1 MELGRAQQTIYQLQ
15 SNLNSIQKI
24 RKDIRDQDV
33 LKFDAKMT
41 TIRMEIMEE
50 INKFAQL
57 DSAHIEY
64 LGEEFSDLLKEGK
77 WTMMRQ
83 EQYFLPIPRVFTIL
97 AKWITYAVVC
107 ICQY

>member
-1 MELGRAQQTIYQLQ
+1 MELSRAQQTIYQLQ

-33 LKFDAKMT
+33 LKFDTKMT

-77 WTMMRQ
+77 LMMMVARS
-83 EQYFLPIPRVFTIL
+83 IL
-97 AKWITYAVVC
+97 LTDPS
-107 ICQY
+107 

>member
-1 MELGRAQQTIYQLQ
+1 MELSRAQQTIYQLQ

-33 LKFDAKMT
+33 LKFDTKMT

-64 LGEEFSDLLKEGK
+64 LGEEFSDLLKEGE
-77 WTMMRQ
+77 WMMMMRQ
-83 EQYFLPIPRVFTIL
+83 DQYFLPIPHEFTIL
-97 AKWITYAVVC
+97 MK
-107 ICQY
+107 